1 MAKNAKYAKPD
12 FSGDTIIRFDDVSFG
27 FGHNKPLLEGVSF
40 TVRRGTKITLMGQN
54 GAGKSTIFGL
64 ILGAGGVGRASEGH
78 KPESGEVH
86 ITNGARSTGS
96 GQATIATARQVIP
109 RDDLGLTVRK
119 FFQKCFMDVQY
130 DIDPRIDRILEV
142 VNLKVGRHSLG
153 SLQKINKKVVNF
165 DEDKK
170 DVELPHFSVSDFGSV
185 DVKDRMLK
193 TFSGGQQARLLLAS
207 ALIQDPDILLLDEPT
222 NNLDKAGIEHLTQF
236 LIDYKKTCI
245 VISHDAEFLNSF
257 THGVLYLD
265 VHTKKVEQYVG
276 DYKDV
281 VEQISARIEKEN
293 MANARRAKEILANKE
308 QANAIAM
315 KGGQMRLVA
324 KRMREKAE
332 ELEDEMVDVRRE
344 DKTIK
349 QFHIPS
355 QTDLI
360 GDIITIKSYGMI
372 SPKTHKP
379 VKRTCDIKLRRRIH
393 LIISGPNGVGKS
405 TLLEN
410 IVGSLEDK
418 TATFLEPGT
427 ILENRLRNSLHEIA
441 AVSPAGHSSHTPS
454 TQAISVRSNS
464 PRSSESSVLSSRSD
478 ITIAP
483 GVRVGYYRQDF
494 SMMDFNDTVY
504 QSLEK
509 IIRSVEGRLIETEL
523 RTVAASFL
531 IGADAIHTKI
541 GSLSEGQKGL
551 VAFARLVLL
560 RPGLLILDE
569 PTNHINFRHL
579 PIIARALDAYEGAM
593 ILVSHVPEF
602 VRQIRIDETLEMK

>member
-1 MAKNAKYAKPD
+1 M
-12 FSGDTIIRFDDVSFG
+12 
-27 FGHNKPLLEGVSF
+27 H
-40 TVRRGTKITLMGQN
+40 
-54 GAGKSTIFGL
+54 
-64 ILGAGGVGRASEGH
+64 
-78 KPESGEVH
+78 
-86 ITNGARSTGS
+86 RSTSS

-109 RDDLGLTVRK
+109 RGDLELTVRD
-119 FFQKCFMDVQY
+119 FFQKCFKEKQY
-130 DIDPRIDRILEV
+130 DIDPRIDAILEV
-142 VNLKVGRHSLG
+142 VNLHTHKTA
-153 SLQKINKKVVNF
+153 
-165 DEDKK
+165 EDI
-170 DVELPHFSVSDFGSV
+170 
-185 DVKDRMLK
+185 KDRHIK

-222 NNLDKAGIEHLTQF
+222 NNLDKAGILHLTQF

-265 VHTKKVEQYVG
+265 VHTRKVEQYVG

-308 QANAIAM
+308 QANAFAM

-332 ELEDEMVDVRRE
+332 ELEEEMVDVRRE

-349 QFHIPS
+349 QFHIPA
-355 QTDLI
+355 QMDMI
-360 GDIITIKSYGMI
+360 GDIITISSYGMI
-372 SPKTHKP
+372 SPKTRKP
-379 VKRTCDIKLRRRIH
+379 VKRTCDIRLRRKTH

-405 TLLEN
+405 TLLEK
-410 IVGSLEDK
+410 IVNGDEGAK
-418 TATFLEPGT
+418 
-427 ILENRLRNSLHEIA
+427 IA
-441 AVSPAGHSSHTPS
+441 
-454 TQAISVRSNS
+454 
-464 PRSSESSVLSSRSD
+464 D
-478 ITIAP
+478 

-504 QSLEK
+504 ESLEK

-523 RTVAASFL
+523 RAVAASFL
-531 IGADAIHTKI
+531 IGADAIHTRI

-579 PIIARALDAYEGAM
+579 PVIARALDAYEGAM

-602 VRQIRIDETLEMK
+602 VSQIRIDETLEMK